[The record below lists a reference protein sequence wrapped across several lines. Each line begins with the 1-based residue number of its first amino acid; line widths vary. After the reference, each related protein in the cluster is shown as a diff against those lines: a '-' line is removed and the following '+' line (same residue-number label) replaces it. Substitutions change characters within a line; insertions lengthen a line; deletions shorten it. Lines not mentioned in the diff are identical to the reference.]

1 MKVLILA
8 AGIGSR
14 LGLGTPKVLVKIGG
28 KSILE
33 HHVNSLMPLGIEP
46 ADVTVVTGF
55 MSDEVASACRS
66 LGLNTLENPN
76 WRYPG
81 TYSSFAVFPRSEEPL
96 LILHG
101 DLVWEAGLAES
112 IIRKQSRSVVVPVD
126 PRTRLDGEAMKV
138 EVRSNRI
145 LHMSKKLPFSR
156 SAGESMGMF
165 LLNDHRI
172 IRRCSSGL
180 IDNPEASF
188 DDAINTVAGLLTVEA
203 VITDEFTWEEIDTPS
218 DLIRAERKFS

>member
-14 LGLGTPKVLVKIGG
+14 LGLGIPKVLVKVGE

-33 HHVNSLMPLGIEP
+33 RHADSLRQLGIKP
-46 ADVTVVTGF
+46 VDVTVVTGY
-55 MSDEVASACRS
+55 MSEEVASACRS
-66 LGLNTLENPN
+66 LGMNTLKNPY

-81 TYSSFAVFPRSEEPL
+81 TYSSFAVFSHPRDSL

-101 DLVWEAGLAES
+101 DLVWEAGLADS
-112 IIRKQSRSVVVPVD
+112 ILRKQSRVVIPVD

-138 EVRSNRI
+138 EVRGNRI
-145 LHMSKKLPFSR
+145 LHMSKKLPVSR

-165 LLNDHRI
+165 FLADSQDVQ
-172 IRRCSSGL
+172 RCSSGL
-180 IDNPEASF
+180 IENPEASF
-188 DDAINTVAGLLTVEA
+188 DDAINVAAGLVTVEA
-203 VITDEFTWEEIDTPS
+203 VITDEFIWEEIDTPS